1 MSEFVEQLELEH
13 NHKFDGQIDREKLK
27 SFIAQNR
34 AKYIEDRPKGFL
46 KANGLGNSESKNG
59 GFFGGVPQHWM
70 LDWPIPFPLY
80 VESAKGVKIKDIDG
94 NELIDLCLGDT
105 GAMFGHSPEA
115 TQKALIEAGEN
126 GLTSMLPSKY
136 SDFVG
141 NRLAQIFS
149 LPNWQLSL
157 SASDANRFALRV
169 ARLATGRQKI
179 LVFDGCYHGAVD
191 ETTVCLDKNGKTIA
205 KPSLWGSAFDP
216 SINTY
221 CVPFNDEIEIEGILS
236 GQDVACIIMEPA
248 LTNCGIVPPKDGFLE
263 FVLKCAKKYGTLVL
277 MDETHTLSTGFGG
290 YSKVYNLKPDLFV
303 AGKAVA
309 GGVPCAIWGFSDE
322 IKDALEIGRANLPS
336 GHSGI
341 GTTLGGSL
349 LQLSALKSSIETLLT
364 PQTYEKMIE
373 GAKALESELLK
384 IINSLNLNWS
394 IIRIGARLEIIFS
407 KQIPKNADEMRA
419 IFDYELEEALHL
431 GLINRGFLVTPFH
444 NMILAGPDLTK
455 ENILQYSKAVQD
467 IIISILKT
475 EGE

>member
-1 MSEFVEQLELEH
+1 VSEFVDQIELEH
-13 NHKFDGQIDREKLK
+13 IHKLDDKIDRIKLHN
-27 SFIAQNR
+27 FINEAR
-34 AKYIEDRPKGFL
+34 AKYIENRPKGFMRF
-46 KANGLGNSESKNG
+46 NGLENTKDNES

-70 LDWPIPFPLY
+70 LDWPTPFPIY
-80 VESAKGVKIKDIDG
+80 VKKAKGVKITDLDD

-105 GAMFGHSPEA
+105 GAMFGHSPDA
-115 TQKALIEAGEN
+115 IKNALIEAGES
-126 GLTSMLPSKY
+126 GLTSMLPSQY
-136 SDFVG
+136 SQFVG
-141 NRLAQIFS
+141 EKLTEVFG
-149 LPNWQLSL
+149 LPYWQLAL

-216 SINTY
+216 AINTY
-221 CVPFNDEIEIEGILS
+221 CVPFNDEIELEAALC
-236 GQDVACIIMEPA
+236 GQDIACIIMEPA

-263 FVLKCAKKYGTLVL
+263 FVLRVAKKHGTLVL
-277 MDETHTLSTGFGG
+277 MDETHTLSTGLGG
-290 YSKVYNLKPDLFV
+290 YSKTYNLASDLFV

-309 GGVPCAIWGFSDE
+309 GGIPCAIWGFSKE
-322 IKDALEIGRANLPS
+322 VKDAIDNARIALPS

-349 LQLSALKSSIETLLT
+349 LQLKALKASFEQIMTDET
-364 PQTYEKMIE
+364 YGKMIDNA
-373 GAKALESELLK
+373 AKLENALNK
-384 IINSLNLNWS
+384 IIQTMQLNWS

-419 IFDYELEEALHL
+419 IFDYELEEAIHL

-444 NMILAGPDLTK
+444 NMLLAAPSLSD
-455 ENILQYSKAVQD
+455 ENILHYSHAVQE
-467 IIISILKT
+467 ILLDFIKIK
-475 EGE
+475 GD